1 MKPPILPLAIL
12 ALAVATPGVTPAQTS
27 GVAPAVATLYR
38 DVGFRGPSVTVTSS
52 RPDLDFSG
60 PVRSIRIQSGVW
72 ELCQRAN
79 FRGRC
84 TRYDS
89 SDSSIPSAREYT
101 QSARPVTSARTG

>member
-1 MKPPILPLAIL
+1 MTPSVLLLAFL
-12 ALAVATPGVTPAQTS
+12 SL
-27 GVAPAVATLYR
+27 VAPPGESPPVQASGAGPAAATLYR
-38 DVGFRGPSVTVTSS
+38 DVGYRGPSITVTGS
-52 RPDLDFSG
+52 RPDLNLPW

-101 QSARPVTSARTG
+101 QSARPATPVRSG